1 MRVRVVNA
9 VCLGLGIASLILLA
23 VMAGLAKPKVAH
35 AKWDGKVFS
44 CPGGTYTWVS
54 EPEALKGKKNYV
66 YCVPVRELKGR

>member
-1 MRVRVVNA
+1 
-9 VCLGLGIASLILLA
+9 
-23 VMAGLAKPKVAH
+23 MAGLAKPKVAH